1 MNTHSLSNGPAEPAS
16 LELALIGFVEDA
28 PRHGYEIHQ
37 LLTDTPELRRIWRM
51 KQSRLYAMLA
61 RLEAAGLLRSD
72 VVTQAGRP
80 PRKLLRPTEAGAS
93 AFGRWRTEPVAQ
105 PREMRLEFMLKL
117 YFAVRAGPE
126 AARQLVSA
134 QEAVCAGWP
143 EMRPDPAD
151 GPFLHA
157 VVAYR
162 RAHIAAIRGWLASL
176 ATATMPLTESPT
188 PYEDRSPS

>member
-1 MNTHSLSNGPAEPAS
+1 
-16 LELALIGFVEDA
+16 
-28 PRHGYEIHQ
+28 
-37 LLTDTPELRRIWRM
+37 TPELRRIWRM

-93 AFGRWRTEPVAQ
+93 AFDRWRTQPVAQ

>member
-1 MNTHSLSNGPAEPAS
+1 MSNSPAEPAS

-28 PRHGYEIHQ
+28 PRHGYEIYQ
-37 LLTDTPELRRIWRM
+37 LLTGTPELHRIWRM

-61 RLEAAGLLRSD
+61 RLEDAELLRSD
-72 VVTQAGRP
+72 VVMQAGRP

-93 AFGRWRTEPVAQ
+93 AFQTWRTQPVAQ

-117 YFAVRAGPE
+117 YFALRHTPQTAQ
-126 AARQLVSA
+126 QLVSA
-134 QEAVCAGWP
+134 QQAVCAGWP

-157 VVAYR
+157 VVVYR
-162 RAHIAAIRGWLASL
+162 RAHIAAIRDWLASL
-176 ATATMPLTESPT
+176 ATETLLLAARPPSHAE
-188 PYEDRSPS
+188 RSPL